1 MFKKNYMVAVHVIL
15 DKWALEVLLASA
27 SLFVVGSRVMFP
39 VLVFLLKKMRLLLKL
54 HVDYS
59 LVLQLL
65 LHDLN
70 LLLLLDELL
79 LGLNEFASDLLLLT
93 YFLL

>member
-15 DKWALEVLLASA
+15 GKWALEVLLASV

-39 VLVFLLKKMRLLLKL
+39 VIVFLLKKMRLLLKL

-65 LHDLN
+65 FYDLN
-70 LLLLLDELL
+70 LLLLFDELL
-79 LGLNEFASDLLLLT
+79 LGFNEFASDLLLLT

>member
-1 MFKKNYMVAVHVIL
+1 M
-15 DKWALEVLLASA
+15 

>member
-1 MFKKNYMVAVHVIL
+1 M
-15 DKWALEVLLASA
+15 ASA
-27 SLFVVGSRVMFP
+27 SLFVVSSRVMFP

-70 LLLLLDELL
+70 LLLLFDELL
-79 LGLNEFASDLLLLT
+79 LGFNEFASDLLLLT

>member
-1 MFKKNYMVAVHVIL
+1 M
-15 DKWALEVLLASA
+15 ASA

-39 VLVFLLKKMRLLLKL
+39 VLDFLLKKMRLLLKL

-65 LHDLN
+65 LHNLN

-79 LGLNEFASDLLLLT
+79 LGFNEFASDLLLLT

>member
-1 MFKKNYMVAVHVIL
+1 M
-15 DKWALEVLLASA
+15 ASA

>member
-1 MFKKNYMVAVHVIL
+1 M
-15 DKWALEVLLASA
+15 

-70 LLLLLDELL
+70 LLLLFDELL
-79 LGLNEFASDLLLLT
+79 LGFNEFASDLLLLT